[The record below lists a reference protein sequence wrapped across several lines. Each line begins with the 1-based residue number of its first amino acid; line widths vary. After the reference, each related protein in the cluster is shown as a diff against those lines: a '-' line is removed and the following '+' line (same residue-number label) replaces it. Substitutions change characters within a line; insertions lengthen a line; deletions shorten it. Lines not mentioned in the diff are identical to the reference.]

1 MIKTRTH
8 KAMIAVEESFA
19 AWRWDPK
26 YIEAMAGG
34 WFLILAGGNAR
45 IGLSLRAWKPQ
56 HLKRLQLPWQPLTT

>member
-1 MIKTRTH
+1 MIKARTH

-34 WFLILAGGNAR
+34 WSLILAGGNAR
-45 IGLSLRAWKPQ
+45 IDLSLRA
-56 HLKRLQLPWQPLTT
+56 